1 MNNQNQNQN
10 ENEKP
15 LNFKK
20 TPKMAWF
27 YWGFLVVLF
36 VVFYLIF
43 AKGKQTEQPVTN

>member
-1 MNNQNQNQN
+1 MNNQNQN

-20 TPKMAWF
+20 TPRMAWF
-27 YWGFLVVLF
+27 YWGFLVALF

-43 AKGKQTEQPVTN
+43 AKGKQETPAAT